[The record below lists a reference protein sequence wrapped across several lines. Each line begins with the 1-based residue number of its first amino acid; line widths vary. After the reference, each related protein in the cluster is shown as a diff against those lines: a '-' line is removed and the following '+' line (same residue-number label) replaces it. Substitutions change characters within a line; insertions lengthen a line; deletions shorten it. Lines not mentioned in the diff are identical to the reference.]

1 MTAVFRF
8 ADRRQIYLLPESVD
22 NWLPENHLARFIVE
36 VTDILDISALQ
47 NAYKGSGKQAYDPRM
62 LLSLLFYGY
71 ATGVFSSRKLELATY
86 DSVAFR
92 FISVNEHPDH
102 DTIAK
107 FRSRF
112 LSELQPLFV
121 QVLQIAHEAG
131 FLKLG
136 TVSLDGTKIH
146 ANASKHSA
154 LSYDYACKIEEQLEK
169 EVEELFRM
177 AEASDS
183 EPIPEGMSL
192 PEEMTRRKERIKVI
206 AEAKKEIERR
216 AEERYKEER
225 AEYEQKMAAR
235 EEREKETGKK
245 PGGKAPKEPEPGP
258 RARDQVN
265 LTDAESRIMP
275 ESGGGF
281 EQSYNAQASVTAET
295 LIIASTD
302 ISQNPNDK
310 QELTPMVEK
319 LEGLPDELGRVEKII
334 ADAGYYS
341 EANVN
346 KCEESGIEAY
356 ISPRRE
362 EHNRTLRDRIEEAR
376 RKEQDNKGAK
386 KEDTV
391 EARVNEGAASQNA
404 AQKMRERL
412 NTVSGREIYAKRK
425 CTVEPVFGIIKAVL
439 GFRQFLLRGLEKV
452 RGEWSLVCLAWNL
465 KRLHM
470 LKGNKIQG

>member
-1 MTAVFRF
+1 MTVAFRF
-8 ADRRQIYLLPESVD
+8 ADRRQISLLPESVD
-22 NWLPENHLARFIVE
+22 DWLPEDHLARFIVE
-36 VTDILDISALQ
+36 VTDTLDVSVLQ

-62 LLSLLFYGY
+62 LLALLFYGY

-131 FLKLG
+131 VLKLG

-154 LSYDYACKIEEQLEK
+154 LSYDYACKIEEQMKK

-177 AEASDS
+177 AEESDS
-183 EPIPEGMSL
+183 EPIPEGMNL
-192 PEEMTRRKERIKVI
+192 PEEMARREERLRVI

-235 EEREKETGKK
+235 EEREKQTGKK
-245 PGGKAPKEPEPGP
+245 AGGKAPKEPEPGP
-258 RARDQVN
+258 RGRDQVN

-281 EQSYNAQASVTAET
+281 EQSYNAQACVTAET

-302 ISQNPNDK
+302 VSQNPNDK
-310 QELTPMVEK
+310 QEMSPMVGK
-319 LEGLPDELGRVEKII
+319 LEGLPDELGRVEKIV

-341 EANVN
+341 EANVR
-346 KCEESGIEAY
+346 KCEERRIEAY

-362 EHNRTLRDRIEEAR
+362 EHNRTLQDRIEEAG
-376 RKEQDNKGAK
+376 KGESDSKGAG
-386 KEDTV
+386 E
-391 EARVNEGAASQNA
+391 EERINEKAEECRASQKA
-404 AQKMRERL
+404 AKKMRDRL
-412 NTVSGREIYAKRK
+412 NTPSGRKIYARRK

-452 RGEWSLVCLAWNL
+452 RGEWNLVCLAWNL
-465 KRLHM
+465 KRLHV
-470 LKGNKIQG
+470 LKSNKIQ